1 MDNFEGLRRSILQ
14 DTVTRVAVII
24 VEISDASK
32 IPSIA
37 ELWFL
42 TFNAIVE
49 LKIVKTPDD
58 LYQCPKLSLRQ
69 PALRLSQKRKG
80 QGIPDV
86 LPENWTANSL
96 VFLQRRGGQ

>member
-1 MDNFEGLRRSILQ
+1 MFLALKNFHELSL
-14 DTVTRVAVII
+14 TLTRVLRKSSARLPDKKCARLSWLPSGWTISRVEAIYFTGHGQRGAVII

-58 LYQCPKLSLRQ
+58 L
-69 PALRLSQKRKG
+69 
-80 QGIPDV
+80 
-86 LPENWTANSL
+86 
-96 VFLQRRGGQ
+96 